1 MPKPEDV
8 PWLWSQLQSSDDEEG
23 LESSEDELMD
33 FLNDHD
39 TWTGVP
45 SRIAWDQLG
54 QGERENWRRHLET
67 SMGPAGERTGQG
79 AWVIPGRLTAAMQVD
94 DDRMQSMPMCRADN
108 LMWMEKRFQVHI
120 ICMRGDLP
128 LTLHLNIL
136 KFHHS
141 LSDEAFVC
149 NTLMLM
155 ENAIRLRN
163 AQKIIY
169 LTSFAYILLR
179 L

>member
-39 TWTGVP
+39 YSRPSGIFPVTGVR
-45 SRIAWDQLG
+45 SRIAWDQLA
-54 QGERENWRRHLET
+54 W
-67 SMGPAGERTGQG
+67 PAGERTGQG

-141 LSDEAFVC
+141 LFDEAFVC

-163 AQKIIY
+163 A
-169 LTSFAYILLR
+169 
-179 L
+179 